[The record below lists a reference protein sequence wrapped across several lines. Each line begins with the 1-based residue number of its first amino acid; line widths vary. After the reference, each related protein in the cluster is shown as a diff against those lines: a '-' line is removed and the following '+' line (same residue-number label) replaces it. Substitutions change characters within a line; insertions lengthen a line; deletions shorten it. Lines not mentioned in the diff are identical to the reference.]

1 MPTASAPTLR
11 DVAPTPLRD
20 LPGAS
25 PDGTYVLAVDLGTG
39 GPKVAV
45 ISAEGRIAAHAF
57 EKVPI
62 ALSADGG
69 AEQMPQDWWD
79 AIVTAAGRAVAD
91 SGVDPAHIVGV
102 GCTAQWSGT
111 VAVGADGTAIG
122 PSIIWLDSRGASAV
136 QRAVRGALNVQGYSA
151 TKAAKWVRRTGGIP
165 TLSGKDPVGH
175 IHFLREERPEVYAAT
190 AVFLEPVDYLTLRL
204 TGLAR
209 ASHDSIT
216 LHWVTD
222 NRDISAIAYD
232 DSLFEL
238 AGLERRTLPELVPT
252 GSVIGGLTAS
262 AAADLGLL
270 AGTPVVAG
278 TGDLHSAAVGSGAVE
293 DFDGHLYIG
302 TSSWISCHVPFK
314 KTDPLT
320 NIASIPSGLPG
331 RYLVADEHETGG
343 ACLTWLRDN
352 LLYPADALNPAG
364 TPPDDAFA
372 LLNEM
377 AAGIAPGAGG
387 VLFTPWLN
395 GERSPV
401 DDHTIRGGFH
411 NISLSTTRADM
422 VRAVF
427 EGVAL
432 NSAWLLGAVEKYTKR
447 QFPSL
452 AFVGGGANSDLW
464 SQLHADAMGREVRQ
478 IVDPVLANVRGA
490 GLLTLLALGH
500 ITTGRHPIH
509 GPGEEGLHTRQ
520 GRRCCLRPAAQGVRQ
535 PLRQDEGHSQA
546 AERRSRQRTWGL
558 TYSPAIVGK
567 AARNWS
573 VVCGSRRNRPRP
585 GRTARSSP

>member
-1 MPTASAPTLR
+1 MPASPAPTLR
-11 DVAPTPLRD
+11 AVKPTLVRDV
-20 LPGAS
+20 PGTS
-25 PDGTYVLAVDLGTG
+25 PDRTYVLAVDLGTG

-45 ISAEGRIAAHAF
+45 ISATGRIVAHAF

-62 ALSADGG
+62 ALGADGA

-79 AIVTAAGRAVAD
+79 AIVAAARRALID
-91 SGVDPAHIVGV
+91 SGVSPESVVGV

-111 VAVGADGTAIG
+111 VAVDGDGAAVG

-151 TKAAKWVRRTGGIP
+151 TKAARWVRRTGGIP
-165 TLSGKDPVGH
+165 SLSGKDPVGH
-175 IHFLREERPEVYAAT
+175 IHFLREERPDVYAAS
-190 AVFLEPVDYLTLRL
+190 AVFLEPVDYLGLRL

-222 NRDISAIAYD
+222 NRDINAIAYD

-238 AGLERRTLPELVPT
+238 AGLDRRTLPVLVPT
-252 GSVIGGLTAS
+252 GSVIGGVT
-262 AAADLGLL
+262 AAAAAELGLL

-314 KTDPLT
+314 KTDALT

-331 RYLVADEHETGG
+331 RYLIADEHETGG

-352 LLYPADALNPAG
+352 LLYPADALNPGGA
-364 TPPDDAFA
+364 PPDDAFA
-372 LLNEM
+372 RLNEM

-411 NISLSTTRADM
+411 NISLSTARADM

-447 QFPSL
+447 RFPSL

-464 SQLHADAMGREVRQ
+464 SQVHADAMGREVRQ

-490 GLLTLLALGH
+490 GLITHLALGH
-500 ITTGRHPIH
+500 IRVADIPSMVEVKKVYTPDRDAGAVYGPLLKEFVNLYDKTKAIH
-509 GPGEEGLHTRQ
+509 KRLN
-520 GRRCCLRPAAQGVRQ
+520 GRRVS
-535 PLRQDEGHSQA
+535 GH
-546 AERRSRQRTWGL
+546 G
-558 TYSPAIVGK
+558 G
-567 AARNWS
+567 
-573 VVCGSRRNRPRP
+573 
-585 GRTARSSP
+585 

>member
-1 MPTASAPTLR
+1 
-11 DVAPTPLRD
+11 
-20 LPGAS
+20 
-25 PDGTYVLAVDLGTG
+25 VDLGTG

-45 ISAEGRIAAHAF
+45 ISATGRIAAHAF
-57 EKVPI
+57 ENVGVT
-62 ALSADGG
+62 LGEDGG
-69 AEQMPQDWWD
+69 AEQMPEDWWS
-79 AIVTAAGRAVAD
+79 AIVGATRRALADGGVA
-91 SGVDPAHIVGV
+91 PEKIVGV

-111 VAVGADGTAIG
+111 VPIGADGHAIG
-122 PSIIWLDSRGASAV
+122 PSIIWLDSRGANAV
-136 QRAVRGALNVQGYSA
+136 KRVVRGALNVQGYSA
-151 TKAAKWVRRTGGIP
+151 SKAARWVRRSGGIP
-165 TLSGKDPVGH
+165 SLSGKDPVGH

-190 AVFLEPVDYLTLRL
+190 AVFLEPVDYLNLRL

-222 NRDISAIAYD
+222 NRDINAIGYE

-252 GSVIGGLTAS
+252 GSVIGGLTPG
-262 AAADLGLL
+262 AAAELGLL

-278 TGDLHSAAVGSGAVE
+278 TGDLHSAAVGSGAVD
-293 DFDGHLYIG
+293 DFEGHLYIG

-331 RYLVADEHETGG
+331 RYLIADEHETGG

-352 LLYPADALNPAG
+352 LLFPADALDPDG
-364 TPPDDAFA
+364 GPPEDAFA
-372 LLNEM
+372 RLNDM
-377 AAGIAPGAGG
+377 AAHVPPGARG

-411 NISLSTTRADM
+411 NISLSTQRADM

-432 NSAWLLGAVEKYTKR
+432 NSAWLLGAVEKYTKKR
-447 QFPSL
+447 FDSL

-464 SQLHADAMGREVRQ
+464 SQIHADVMDRTVRQ
-478 IVDPVLANVRGA
+478 IADPVLANVRGA
-490 GLLTLLALGH
+490 GLITHLALEHVRLADIPAMVEVKAVYTPDPG
-500 ITTGRHPIH
+500 TAKVYAPLLKEFVNLYEKTKGIH
-509 GPGEEGLHTRQ
+509 KRLN
-520 GRRCCLRPAAQGVRQ
+520 GRRVS
-535 PLRQDEGHSQA
+535 GH
-546 AERRSRQRTWGL
+546 ED
-558 TYSPAIVGK
+558 
-567 AARNWS
+567 
-573 VVCGSRRNRPRP
+573 
-585 GRTARSSP
+585 

>member
-11 DVAPTPLRD
+11 PLTPTPLRD
-20 LPGAS
+20 LPSAG
-25 PDGTYVLAVDLGTG
+25 PDRTYVLAVDLGTG

-45 ISAEGRIAAHAF
+45 LSAQGRIAAHAF

-62 ALSADGG
+62 ALGSDGG
-69 AEQMPQDWWD
+69 AEQTPQDWWD
-79 AIVTAAGRAVAD
+79 AIVTAGRRAVAE
-91 SGVDPAHIVGV
+91 SGVDPESIVGV

-111 VAVGADGTAIG
+111 VAIGADGTAIG
-122 PSIIWLDSRGASAV
+122 PSIIWLDSRGAAAV
-136 QRAVRGALNVQGYSA
+136 RRAVRGALNVQGYSA

-165 TLSGKDPVGH
+165 SLSGKDPVGH

-222 NRDISAIAYD
+222 NRDINAVSYD

-252 GSVIGGLTAS
+252 GSVIGGLTPL
-262 AAADLGLL
+262 AAAELGLL
-270 AGTPVVAG
+270 AGTPVIAG
-278 TGDLHSAAVGSGAVE
+278 MGDLHSAAVGSGAVE

-314 KTDPLT
+314 RTDALT

-331 RYLVADEHETGG
+331 RYLIADEHETGG

-352 LLYPADALNPAG
+352 LLYPADALSPGAM
-364 TPPDDAFA
+364 PPDDAFA
-372 LLNEM
+372 RLNEM
-377 AAGIAPGAGG
+377 AAAVAPGAGG

-432 NSAWLLGAVEKYTKR
+432 NSAWLLGAVEKYTKKH
-447 QFPSL
+447 FPSL

-464 SQLHADAMGREVRQ
+464 SQVHADAMGREVRQ
-478 IVDPVLANVRGA
+478 IADPVLANVRGA
-490 GLLTLLALGH
+490 GLLTHLALGH
-500 ITTGRHPIH
+500 IRLADIPPMVEVKQVYTPDKDAGAVYAPLLKEFVNLYDKTKGIHKRLNGGRVSGH
-509 GPGEEGLHTRQ
+509 GG
-520 GRRCCLRPAAQGVRQ
+520 
-535 PLRQDEGHSQA
+535 
-546 AERRSRQRTWGL
+546 
-558 TYSPAIVGK
+558 
-567 AARNWS
+567 
-573 VVCGSRRNRPRP
+573 
-585 GRTARSSP
+585 